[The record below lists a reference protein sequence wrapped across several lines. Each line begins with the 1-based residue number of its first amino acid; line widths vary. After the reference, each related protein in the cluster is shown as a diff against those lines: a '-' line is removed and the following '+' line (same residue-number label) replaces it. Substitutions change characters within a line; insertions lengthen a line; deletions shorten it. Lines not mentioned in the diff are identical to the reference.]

1 MTSLPL
7 ECFSFPG
14 ENKKQKKKTSFCT
27 AGAVHF
33 LPPRAS
39 SGWPPGSITSVQNRQ
54 AAGLVL
60 PLFFLAVAT
69 SLKAALNFIPRLHSV
84 TAGCVDMKFYLLNAA
99 PIPICDKTQTEENRM
114 NMQNKE
120 SAADNHRTNCRTKC
134 MEIQYRT

>member
-14 ENKKQKKKTSFCT
+14 KKKNNNSFCT

-39 SGWPPGSITSVQNRQ
+39 SGWLPGSITSVQNRQ
-54 AAGLVL
+54 AARLVL

-84 TAGCVDMKFYLLNAA
+84 TAGCVDMKFCLLNAA
-99 PIPICDKTQTEENRM
+99 PIPICDKTQTEKKRM
-114 NMQNKE
+114 NMQSKE
-120 SAADNHRTNCRTKC
+120 SAAANHRTNCRTKC
-134 MEIQYRT
+134 MEVQYHT